1 MADDKRVDDDL
12 KQFLQ
17 WTQQQAREGYTIAN
31 LMLRQEQFQGEIRR
45 SVAGLG
51 GQITH
56 LNGRLAAVET
66 DNKDLRV
73 VLDEHGAALVA
84 IKRRVRHGPHD
95 EEMDTGVHQISAI
108 QQRLAEQERKRNE
121 SERVKAEDSVW
132 WKRSVIM
139 WVVGGFGFVATTVL
153 TVLVTIAI
161 ANSTSP
167 RSVPAPAPVPPSSPS
182 TPAPR

>member
-1 MADDKRVDDDL
+1 MTNDKRIDDDL
-12 KQFLQ
+12 QQFLD

-31 LMLRQEQFQGEIRR
+31 VMLRQEQFMTEIRR
-45 SVAGLG
+45 TVNGMS
-51 GQITH
+51 GQIVH
-56 LNGRLAAVET
+56 LNGRLAEVET
-66 DNKDLRV
+66 DQQELRNV
-73 VLDEHGAALVA
+73 VDAHGAAIVA

-95 EEMDTGVHQISAI
+95 EEMDTGVHQLTAI
-108 QQRLAEQERKRNE
+108 QLRLAEQERKRNE

-139 WVVGGFGFVATTVL
+139 WVVGGLGFVLTTVF

-167 RSVPAPAPVPPSSPS
+167 RVTPPTPPS
-182 TPAPR
+182 APR

>member
-1 MADDKRVDDDL
+1 MSNDKRVDDDL
-12 KQFLQ
+12 QQFLQ

-31 LMLRQEQFQGEIRR
+31 LMLKQEQFQGEIRR
-45 SVAGLG
+45 AVSGLG

-56 LNGRLAAVET
+56 LNGRVSAIET

-95 EEMDTGVHQISAI
+95 EEMDTGVHQITAI

-132 WKRSVIM
+132 WKRSIIM
-139 WVVGGFGFVATTVL
+139 WVVGGLGFLVTTVL

-161 ANSTSP
+161 ANSTTP
-167 RSVPAPAPVPPSSPS
+167 RTVMPVPVPAPS

>member
-17 WTQQQAREGYTIAN
+17 WTQQQASEGYTIAN
-31 LMLRQEQFQGEIRR
+31 LMLRQEQFMGEIRR
-45 SVAGLG
+45 SVTGLG

-56 LNGRLAAVET
+56 LNGRVSTVET
-66 DNKDLRV
+66 DNKDLRG
-73 VLDEHGAALVA
+73 VLDEHGAAIVA

-95 EEMDTGVHQISAI
+95 EEMDTGIHQIAAI

-132 WKRSVIM
+132 WKRSIIM
-139 WVVGGFGFVATTVL
+139 WIVGGLGFLATTVL
-153 TVLVTIAI
+153 TVIITIAI
-161 ANSTSP
+161 ANSASP
-167 RSVPAPAPVPPSSPS
+167 RSMPAPVPVAPA
-182 TPAPR
+182 TPR